1 MIPVKKIM
9 TKRIIETGMNTTI
22 REAARI
28 MKEKGIGSLLI
39 RKDQEILGIVT
50 ETDIV
55 QKVVANGSDPS
66 RTSVESIMSSPLLTI
81 ESEKSEI
88 DAYDLMDERHV
99 RHLAVTE
106 GDRIV
111 GVISVRDLL
120 RSLYEEEE
128 SG

>member
-81 ESEKSEI
+81 ESEKSVI
-88 DAYDLMDERHV
+88 DANDLMDERHV